1 MLRDRFHIRE
11 FLHYPFL
18 IILKVIHNQ
27 LNVSL
32 IDFENKIY
40 LKIYLKDSYILYSLR
55 LVIQFFD
62 LNKVKIKTKMY
73 LFYYS

>member
-1 MLRDRFHIRE
+1 MLRDCFHIRE
-11 FLHYPFL
+11 FFHYPFL

-40 LKIYLKDSYILYSLR
+40 LKIYLKDSYIFYSLR
-55 LVIQFFD
+55 LVIQLFN